1 MKLAKKITTKEEI
14 KIFAMMLISK
24 LLTLKLSLKQT
35 WMLFAMYIIF
45 QINFKAKKYKKKSQN
60 IALEYVQN
68 YFESQSK
75 VQ

>member
-1 MKLAKKITTKEEI
+1 
-14 KIFAMMLISK
+14 MLISM

-45 QINFKAKKYKKKSQN
+45 QINFKAKNTKKSQN
-60 IALEYVQN
+60 IALECVQN

>member
-1 MKLAKKITTKEEI
+1 MKLVKKITTKKEI
-14 KIFAMMLISK
+14 QIFAMMLISK

-45 QINFKAKKYKKKSQN
+45 QINFKAKKYKKFQN

-68 YFESQSK
+68 YFERQSK